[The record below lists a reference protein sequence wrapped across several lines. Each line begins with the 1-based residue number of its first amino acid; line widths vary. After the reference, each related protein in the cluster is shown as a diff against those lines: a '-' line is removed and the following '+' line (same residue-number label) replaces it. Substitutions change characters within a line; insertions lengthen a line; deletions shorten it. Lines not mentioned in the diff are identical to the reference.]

1 MSDCKKITTK
11 QYETDEPDN
20 SELMDKILLDERK
33 ELKTNITNECRFDN
47 KQDKYVWDHLP
58 LTLKQKEE
66 LLLSLFSD
74 IKLNN

>member
-1 MSDCKKITTK
+1 MSDYKKITTK
-11 QYETDEPDN
+11 QDETNEPDN

-58 LTLKQKEE
+58 LTLKQKEDM
-66 LLLSLFSD
+66 LLSIFSD
-74 IKLNN
+74 MKPNN